1 MSSSQPVEHHTPLL
15 QLRLTLCR
23 FLQNGADVVV
33 SATYQA
39 SIEGHM
45 KRFGLSEAQAADLIT
60 EGVNLA
66 RRARNEV
73 QETTGGV
80 VVVVVA
86 VGMSPVG
93 VRPWWW
99 WSWWRWTCWW

>member
-1 MSSSQPVEHHTPLL
+1 MSQPVEHHTPLL